1 MPGLRQN
8 AGMAK
13 RPTVKEMT
21 KATKQATKRA
31 RAKGATQAKRDRLR
45 RMADAERKSKG

>member
-31 RAKGATQAKRDRLR
+31 RAKGATQAERDRLR